1 MAVDWS
7 EVLEKFDREGLIT
20 SENRERAAFYCQ
32 VADARLRAQFPQA
45 YRRLTDGEHDL
56 VLQDLVTRAVFR
68 VLRNDA
74 SGGYSRE
81 DDGVYSYTISG
92 LTQSPDLWWTSADKE
107 LLAEL
112 TPPQFALGPLRRG
125 GLSG

>member
-20 SENRERAAFYCQ
+20 PENRERAAFYCQ
-32 VADARLRAQFPQA
+32 VADARLQAQFPQA
-45 YRRLTDGEHDL
+45 YRRLTDGRHDL

-74 SGGYSRE
+74 SGGYSQE
-81 DDGVYSYTISG
+81 GDGVYSYTISG

-112 TPPQFALGPLRRG
+112 TPSQFAFGPLHRG